1 MPKNKRELKV
11 GDYVR
16 VSRSS
21 RKGCVSGTF
30 GMVCEIQSVC
40 EDGLYSKGN
49 FYNVKDVNVNW
60 SCHNIVWVISEKHLK
75 YAKQANK
82 KAGRN
87 VAVK

>member
-21 RKGCVSGTF
+21 RKECVSGTF
-30 GMVCEIQSVC
+30 GMVCKIQSIC
-40 EDGLYSKGN
+40 EDGLYGEGN
-49 FYNVKDVNVNW
+49 FYQVEDANVNW
-60 SCHNIVWVISEKHLK
+60 NWSNIVWVISKKHLK

-87 VAVK
+87 VAEK

>member
-21 RKGCVSGTF
+21 REERVSGTF
-30 GMVCEIQSVC
+30 GMVCEIQSAC
-40 EDGLYSKGN
+40 EDGLYGKGN
-49 FYNVKDVNVNW
+49 FYDVKDVNVNW
-60 SCHNIVWVISEKHLK
+60 SFNIVWVISEKHLK